1 MFKPHVDVLSFGEI
15 GGVGEMT
22 YCTVRFPRYELRY
35 ENDAALLCPRY
46 EENEQLIDR
55 QADTLLTGQELLVSL
70 CNLYRAI
77 NDPACKSNPIDMIAE
92 WCSSN
97 IHPYHVDSL
106 YDLANDAG
114 YDYDSYSDMIM
125 QDGIFS
131 VDDFMRD
138 LAPLYHTT
146 CFHHA
151 LLQLI
156 RGNDVFA
163 RELYYEGRFND
174 GYAFFEKYKYAPTV
188 ENNLCSD
195 NLLAEMLEN
204 AQAES
209 FEDHCYDNHQE
220 FRQNPLQDLEYLHTT
235 LLSLFPEFKMK
246 LRKDAKTNRIL
257 FAADVYSVFDLAW
270 YALSRSVANDAPDY
284 DLNPNSMYSDGTPMA
299 CLHCGNFFIRRGPRQ
314 RYCTN
319 PSCQAARQRI
329 NQRNLRE
336 RRRIQQQQ

>member
-1 MFKPHVDVLSFGEI
+1 MYKPHVDVLSFGEI
-15 GGVGEMT
+15 GGIGEMT
-22 YCTVRFPRYELRY
+22 YRTVRFPRYELRY
-35 ENDAALLCPRY
+35 ENNAALLCPRY
-46 EENEQLIDR
+46 EGNDQLIDR
-55 QADTLLTGQELLVSL
+55 HADTLLTGQELLVSL
-70 CNLYRAI
+70 CNLYRTI
-77 NDPACKSNPIDMIAE
+77 NDPACQSNHIDMIAE

-97 IHPYHVDSL
+97 IHPYQVDSL
-106 YDLANDAG
+106 YDLAADDG
-114 YDYDSYSDMIM
+114 YDYASFSDMIM

-131 VDDFMRD
+131 VGDFMRD

-156 RGNDVFA
+156 KGNDAFA
-163 RELYYEGRFND
+163 RELYYEGKFTD
-174 GYAFFEKYKYAPTV
+174 GYAFLEKYKHSPTA
-188 ENNLCSD
+188 ESNLYTND
-195 NLLAEMLEN
+195 LLADMMEN
-204 AQAES
+204 AQAKS
-209 FEDHCYDNHQE
+209 FEEYHSANHQG

-246 LRKDAKTNRIL
+246 LRKDAKSKRIL

-284 DLNPNSMYSDGTPMA
+284 DLDPDSMCSDGTPMA
-299 CLHCGNFFIRRGPRQ
+299 CLHCGNFFIRKGPRQ
-314 RYCTN
+314 RYCTK

-336 RRRIQQQQ
+336 RRKIQQQQ